1 MINKTRAWIVYGAL
15 LLIAILWNLAIVAAP
30 WAWAHGHTA
39 WASALYFM
47 FSPLCHQRPDRS
59 FTWMGHHLAV
69 CNRCTGIYLG
79 ALIGIM
85 VFPLF
90 VSLTNGVLTP
100 DARAKTPRRLFLFV
114 ALALVALD
122 VGLDWLGIRSNTPV
136 SRFLTGGICGIVAA
150 FYLLPPLFEIFAA
163 PVDHSQPLT
172 MLETPEP
179 RGL

>member
-1 MINKTRAWIVYGAL
+1 M
-15 LLIAILWNLAIVAAP
+15 AAP

-39 WASALYFM
+39 VASALYYLFL
-47 FSPLCHQRPDRS
+47 PLCHERPDRS
-59 FTWMGHHLAV
+59 FAWMGHRLAV

-79 ALIGIM
+79 ALLGILA
-85 VFPLF
+85 FPFF

-100 DARAKTPRRLFLFV
+100 DARAKTPRRIFLFA

-122 VGLDWLGIRSNTPV
+122 VGLDWLGLRSNTPV

-150 FYLLPPLFEIFAA
+150 FYLLPPLFEIFAVPMKRSHA
-163 PVDHSQPLT
+163 AA

-179 RGL
+179 RGF